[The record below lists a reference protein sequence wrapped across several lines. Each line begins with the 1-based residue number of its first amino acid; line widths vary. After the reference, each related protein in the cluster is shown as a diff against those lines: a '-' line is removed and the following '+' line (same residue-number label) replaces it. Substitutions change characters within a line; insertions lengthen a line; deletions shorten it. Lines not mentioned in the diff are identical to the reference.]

1 MVGWCQIL
9 SKYIVVDSVGPY
21 YILGIWTTHS
31 LHLLR
36 PLVFEALE
44 YFWRRKYSSFLK
56 IQNCSIRFSLTK
68 LSKYMKGIGEVRA
81 HFFISEIRRLFYG
94 LSKFAVLS
102 TWKSHAKMTVK
113 LPYQSPSIFM
123 KCYSSLRITQCFIYI
138 WFLMAKLFI
147 LNGEWFYSIP
157 WHMKERGS

>member
-1 MVGWCQIL
+1 MVHSG
-9 SKYIVVDSVGPY
+9 GPY
-21 YILGIWTTHS
+21 YILGIWITPS
-31 LHLLR
+31 IHLLR
-36 PLVFEALE
+36 PLVFGALE
-44 YFWRRKYSSFLK
+44 YLWGRKYFSFLK

-68 LSKYMKGIGEVRA
+68 QSKYMQEIGEVRA

-123 KCYSSLRITQCFIYI
+123 KCYSSLRIIQCFIYI
-138 WFLMAKLFI
+138 HLIPHGKIIYTEWGMVLQHTMTYE
-147 LNGEWFYSIP
+147 GEGVIEYHFD
-157 WHMKERGS
+157 K

>member
-1 MVGWCQIL
+1 MVH
-9 SKYIVVDSVGPY
+9 SEGPY
-21 YILGIWTTHS
+21 YILGIWITPS
-31 LHLLR
+31 IHLLR
-36 PLVFEALE
+36 PLVFGALE
-44 YFWRRKYSSFLK
+44 YLWGRKYFSFLK

-68 LSKYMKGIGEVRA
+68 QSKYMQEIGEVRA

-123 KCYSSLRITQCFIYI
+123 KCYSSLRIIQCFIYI
-138 WFLMAKLFI
+138 HLIPHGKIIYTELGMVLQHTMTYE
-147 LNGEWFYSIP
+147 GEGGHRI
-157 WHMKERGS
+157 

>member
-1 MVGWCQIL
+1 M
-9 SKYIVVDSVGPY
+9 VDSVGPC
-21 YILGIWTTHS
+21 YILGIWITHS

-36 PLVFEALE
+36 PLVFGALE

-81 HFFISEIRRLFYG
+81 HFFISEIPRLFYG
-94 LSKFAVLS
+94 ISKFAVLS
-102 TWKSHAKMTVK
+102 TSKSHAKITVT
-113 LPYQSPSIFM
+113 LSYQSPSIFM
-123 KCYSSLRITQCFIYI
+123 KCYSSLRMIQCFIYI
-138 WFLMAKLFI
+138 HLIPSFILKVVAKLC
-147 LNGEWFYSIP
+147 LMKGEWSYSIP